1 MIFHVYDDPKP
12 EGYFVNEP
20 VGMFRTILDADWL
33 LYLLLPMLLVG
44 IIALLMFAWRIH
56 EIPAHKA
63 QHKNMRQIELVTVLT
78 LFGLIEH
85 WVWAVA
91 LFVAYMD
98 WQVLEDALVRI
109 LRRAKMDDESAPLS
123 ALSTAQSAPV
133 VATVP
138 ATAPISASTLAATDR
153 QEPTA

>member
-1 MIFHVYDDPKP
+1 MLFHVFDEPKP

-20 VGMFRTILDADWL
+20 VGMYRHLLDADWL
-33 LYLLLPMLLVG
+33 LYILLPMLLVG
-44 IIALLMFAWRIH
+44 VIALLMAAWRVH

-78 LFGLIEH
+78 LFGLVEH

-109 LRRAKMDDESAPLS
+109 LRRAKYDPADGT
-123 ALSTAQSAPV
+123 TADAVVSVPVAPV
-133 VATVP
+133 AA
-138 ATAPISASTLAATDR
+138 ATAPSMTVSAPSSFDR